1 MTPRTPYTALIHRV
15 ATTYGLP
22 ADVLEGQ
29 VLAESRGDP
38 DSLRYEP
45 AFYDHY
51 LRGKSPDIVKASQY
65 GPLAAC
71 SFGLLQVMLETA
83 YEDGFDGRPETLFDP
98 MIGLAWGAK
107 HLQWCLEVA
116 DGDLE
121 RALCIYNGGTKGN
134 AVRPFR
140 NQDYATK
147 VLRLSGRTA

>member
-1 MTPRTPYTALIHRV
+1 MTPRTPYTDLIHRV

-29 VLAESRGDP
+29 VLAESHGDP
-38 DSLRYEP
+38 NALRYEP
-45 AFYDHY
+45 AFFARYVFENVN
-51 LRGKSPDIVKASQY
+51 SKASHF

-83 YEDGFDGRPETLFDP
+83 YEDGFDGRPEQLFDP
-98 MIGLAWGAK
+98 IIGLAWGAK
-107 HLQWCLEVA
+107 HLQGCLAVA

-121 RALCIYNGGTKGN
+121 RALCIYNGGRKGN

-147 VLRLSGRTA
+147 VLRLSGRTV